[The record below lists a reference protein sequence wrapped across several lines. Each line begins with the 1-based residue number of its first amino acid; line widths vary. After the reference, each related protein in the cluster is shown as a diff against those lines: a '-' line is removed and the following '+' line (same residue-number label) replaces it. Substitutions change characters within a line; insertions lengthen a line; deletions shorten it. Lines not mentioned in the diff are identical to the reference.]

1 MENTETTES
10 LTPFLI
16 RVGLLISVALNIFA
30 WIYIQHLEVADKEE
44 KQVEFFYPN
53 MYESFSPNMYESFEI
68 VPQAKLYG
76 VKQQVIPSYEGAVLN
91 MWMRHNPNEKFPNNL
106 KYCLI
111 TSFYYK
117 GSDWFDH
124 SVTFIDSNT
133 KVTDIKCQ
141 KYNEALFEAQKLYL
155 LNNEKCQ

>member
-1 MENTETTES
+1 MENTETTETTES
-10 LTPFLI
+10 LTHFLI
-16 RVGLLISVALNIFA
+16 PVGLLISVVLNIFA
-30 WIYIQHLEVADKEE
+30 WVYIQHFEVGDKEE
-44 KQVEFFYPN
+44 KQVEIFY
-53 MYESFSPNMYESFEI
+53 PNMYESFEI

-76 VKQQVIPSYEGAVLN
+76 VKQQVIPSYDGAVLN
-91 MWMRHNPNEKFPNNL
+91 MWMRHNPKEKFPNNL

>member
-1 MENTETTES
+1 MENTETTETTES
-10 LTPFLI
+10 LTHFLI
-16 RVGLLISVALNIFA
+16 PVGLLISVVLNIFA
-30 WIYIQHLEVADKEE
+30 WVYIQHLEVADKEE
-44 KQVEFFYPN
+44 KQVEF
-53 MYESFSPNMYESFEI
+53 FSPNMYESFEI

-91 MWMRHNPNEKFPNNL
+91 MWMRLNPEEKFPNNL

-133 KVTDIKCQ
+133 KVSDIKCQ